1 MTLKTISGYA
11 IPLEVNVSTLLY
23 LYIQIILWTCFPNTE
38 YLTRHQDRVQSEYA
52 VTNDD
57 ARNGTLFGALAEAAF
72 LIGLERNR
80 LDLPILLVSYYEND
94 IDCRCF
100 LQLAHF
106 GEKFDSSTC
115 QKTCDNCLKNTSFI
129 EKDVIEI
136 AKQLVELVKL
146 TGQKVSSSHILEVYH
161 GSLSQLVK
169 KHRHDTLSLHGAGK
183 HLAKDRNLEDDD
195 ELTKKIK

>member
-80 LDLPILLVSYYEND
+80 LGVFCSLLILGRSL
-94 IDCRCF
+94 I
-100 LQLAHF
+100 LQHVR
-106 GEKFDSSTC
+106 KH
-115 QKTCDNCLKNTSFI
+115 
-129 EKDVIEI
+129 VII
-136 AKQLVELVKL
+136 V
-146 TGQKVSSSHILEVYH
+146 
-161 GSLSQLVK
+161 
-169 KHRHDTLSLHGAGK
+169 
-183 HLAKDRNLEDDD
+183 
-195 ELTKKIK
+195 

>member
-38 YLTRHQDRVQSEYA
+38 YLTRHQDRVQ
-52 VTNDD
+52 
-57 ARNGTLFGALAEAAF
+57 
-72 LIGLERNR
+72 
-80 LDLPILLVSYYEND
+80 
-94 IDCRCF
+94 RCF

-136 AKQLVELVKL
+136 AKQLV
-146 TGQKVSSSHILEVYH
+146 
-161 GSLSQLVK
+161 K

-183 HLAKDRNLEDDD
+183 HLAKGEASSRVRQC
-195 ELTKKIK
+195 

>member
-38 YLTRHQDRVQSEYA
+38 YLTRHQDRVQ
-52 VTNDD
+52 
-57 ARNGTLFGALAEAAF
+57 
-72 LIGLERNR
+72 
-80 LDLPILLVSYYEND
+80 
-94 IDCRCF
+94 RCF

-183 HLAKDRNLEDDD
+183 HLAKGEASSRVRQC
-195 ELTKKIK
+195 